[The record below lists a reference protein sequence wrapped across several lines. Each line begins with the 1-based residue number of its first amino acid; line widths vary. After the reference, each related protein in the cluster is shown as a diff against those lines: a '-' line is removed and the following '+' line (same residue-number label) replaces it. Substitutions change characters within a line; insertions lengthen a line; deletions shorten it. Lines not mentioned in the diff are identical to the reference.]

1 MLDITN
7 SHFLIRD
14 LNIDMNRKSMDKRKN
29 NFVNVLLVFC
39 KCNNMFICNGR
50 VDQDKGH
57 GQLTSK
63 NASVVDYVICCSTDF
78 LKFVQDFSV
87 LDFST
92 LFSDIHTPLSPT
104 INNYVEVISDNIK
117 HTY

>member
-14 LNIDMNRKSMDKRKN
+14 LNFDMNRKSMDKRKN

-63 NASVVDYVICCSTDF
+63 SQ
-78 LKFVQDFSV
+78 K
-87 LDFST
+87 
-92 LFSDIHTPLSPT
+92 SPPR
-104 INNYVEVISDNIK
+104 NYLWLATMEYEYQKI
-117 HTY
+117 TY